1 MSSGFVI
8 AMLASTGINLYV
20 RVDKNMRTKRAVP
33 PRRTQAQDP
42 ELGLALGRQ
51 WMQRYAAELGPVPP
65 VFHYTGA
72 HGVRGILNSDR
83 IWASGAQHMNDW
95 MEVVYGY
102 DIMMGTLRHLVASG
116 ELAER
121 SQKVFGRVLHV
132 MEQPDSPF
140 VDAYFA
146 AFCEKGNLLS
156 QWRAYAGTQGFA
168 VEVDPLVINGELTL
182 STKAPARNLRL
193 AKVEYDPE
201 RQRHGF
207 RHLIDELI
215 ETIET
220 QHGHSDRLLS
230 TLVEFVRVVLSSWAA
245 TVKHPGF
252 QEEQE
257 WRVIFQP
264 MITTEEKYHS
274 TEEFVVRVEDYAL
287 VTHVELMPAE
297 NLRQGRKPPKLPI
310 KSITC
315 GPNVSMRS
323 TMRALEILLRNNG
336 YDKVTIRKS
345 EIPARS

>member
-1 MSSGFVI
+1 
-8 AMLASTGINLYV
+8 
-20 RVDKNMRTKRAVP
+20 MRTKRLIRKPKHKNDA
-33 PRRTQAQDP
+33 
-42 ELGLALGRQ
+42 ELGIALGRE
-51 WMQRYAAELGPVPP
+51 WMQRNSEELGPVPP
-65 VFHYTGA
+65 LFHYTGA

-102 DIMMGTLRHLVASG
+102 DIMMGALRTLVRTGGLCA
-116 ELAER
+116 R
-121 SQKVFGRVLHV
+121 SQKVFSDVLRAL
-132 MEQPDSPF
+132 EQPDSPF

-168 VEVDPLVINGELTL
+168 IEVDPMVIKGELTL
-182 STKAPARNLRL
+182 TTKAPARNLRL
-193 AKVEYDPE
+193 AKVEYEPD
-201 RQRHGF
+201 RQREGF
-207 RHLIDELI
+207 QHVLAELID
-215 ETIET
+215 TIEN
-220 QHGHSDRLLS
+220 QRGHSERMIV
-230 TLVEFVRVVLSSWAA
+230 TLTEFVRIVLSSWAA

-274 TEEFVVRVEDYAL
+274 TEQFVVRVEDFEL
-287 VTHVELMPAE
+287 VTHVELMPAD
-297 NLRQGRKPPKLPI
+297 NLPRKKGEQPKLPI

-336 YDKVTIRKS
+336 YDTVQILKS
-345 EIPARS
+345 EIPARQ

>member
-1 MSSGFVI
+1 MTI
-8 AMLASTGINLYV
+8 E
-20 RVDKNMRTKRAVP
+20 R
-33 PRRTQAQDP
+33 PRRNLRPKSNDP
-42 ELGLALGRQ
+42 ELGIALGRE
-51 WMQRYAAELGPVPP
+51 WMQRYSEELGPVPP
-65 VFHYTGA
+65 LFHYTGA

-102 DIMMGTLRHLVASG
+102 DIMMGALRRLVRSG
-116 ELAER
+116 GLPER
-121 SQKVFGRVLHV
+121 SQRVFSDVLRAL
-132 MEQPDSPF
+132 EQPDSPF

-146 AFCEKGNLLS
+146 AFCERGNLLS

-168 VEVDPLVINGELTL
+168 IEVDPIAIEGELTL
-182 STKAPARNLRL
+182 TTKAPARNLRL
-193 AKVEYDPE
+193 AKVEYDPD
-201 RQRHGF
+201 RQREGF
-207 RHLIDELI
+207 KHLLHELT
-215 ETIET
+215 ETIEK
-220 QHGHSDRLLS
+220 QHGHSERMIV
-230 TLVEFVRVVLSSWAA
+230 TLTEFVRIVLSSWAA

-274 TEEFVVRVEDYAL
+274 TEQFVVRVEDFAL
-287 VTHVELMPAE
+287 VTHVELMPAD
-297 NLRQGRKPPKLPI
+297 NLPHKKAQSPKLPI

-336 YDKVTIRKS
+336 YEGVHILKS

>member
-1 MSSGFVI
+1 MKKT
-8 AMLASTGINLYV
+8 AP
-20 RVDKNMRTKRAVP
+20 KRQ
-33 PRRTQAQDP
+33 RKKDP
-42 ELGLALGRQ
+42 ELGITLGRE
-51 WMQRYAAELGPVPP
+51 WMHRYSEGLGPVPP
-65 VFHYTGA
+65 LFHYTGA
-72 HGVRGILNSDR
+72 HGMRGILNTDR

-102 DIMMGTLRHLVASG
+102 DIMMSTLRQLVGSG
-116 ELAER
+116 ELAFR
-121 SQKVFGRVLHV
+121 SQPVFGDVLRA
-132 MEQPDSPF
+132 MELPDSPF

-182 STKAPARNLRL
+182 ATKALARNLRL

-201 RQRHGF
+201 RQRKGF
-207 RHLIDELI
+207 RELI
-215 ETIET
+215 NELVETVEA
-220 QHGHSDRLLS
+220 QHGSSDRLHG
-230 TLVEFVRVVLSSWAA
+230 TLAEFVRVVLSSWAA

-252 QEEQE
+252 EEEQE

-264 MITTEEKYHS
+264 MITAEEKYHS
-274 TEEFVVRVEDYAL
+274 TEEFVIRVEDYAL
-287 VTHVELMPAE
+287 VTHVELMPASV
-297 NLRQGRKPPKLPI
+297 LKHPPRQAPKLPI

-323 TMRALEILLRNNG
+323 TVRALEILLRNNG
-336 YDKVTIRKS
+336 YEGVKILKS

>member
-1 MSSGFVI
+1 MS
-8 AMLASTGINLYV
+8 AKKRTAAETKAV
-20 RVDKNMRTKRAVP
+20 R
-33 PRRTQAQDP
+33 PRRNDRAQDP
-42 ELGLALGRQ
+42 ELGVALGRE
-51 WMQRYAAELGPVPP
+51 WIHKNSEDLGPVPP
-65 VFHYTGA
+65 LFHYTGA

-102 DIMMGTLRHLVASG
+102 DVMMEALRGLLDSG
-116 ELAER
+116 KLPTR
-121 SQKVFGRVLHV
+121 SRSVFKTVIRAL
-132 MEQPDSPF
+132 EEPDTPF

-168 VEVDPLVINGELTL
+168 IEVDPLVIKGELTL
-182 STKAPARNLRL
+182 TTKAPARNLRL
-193 AKVEYDPE
+193 AKVEYQPN
-201 RQRHGF
+201 RQKKIF
-207 RHLIDELI
+207 RELIDDLV
-215 ETIET
+215 ETIEK
-220 QHGHSDRLLS
+220 QKGNSERLFGTLS
-230 TLVEFVRVVLSSWAA
+230 EFVRVVLSSWTA

-252 QEEQE
+252 EEEQE

-264 MITTEEKYHS
+264 MITMEEKYHS
-274 TEEFVVRVEDYAL
+274 TEEFVIRVEDFAL
-287 VTHVELMPAE
+287 VTHVELMPSQVLAGSKK
-297 NLRQGRKPPKLPI
+297 QSPKLPI

-336 YDKVTIRKS
+336 YEGVKILKS

>member
-1 MSSGFVI
+1 MHLLVWSR
-8 AMLASTGINLYV
+8 V
-20 RVDKNMRTKRAVP
+20 RMKKSIQKRNRAK
-33 PRRTQAQDP
+33 DP
-42 ELGLALGRQ
+42 ELGVALGRE
-51 WMQRYAAELGPVPP
+51 WMHRYSEGLGPVPP
-65 VFHYTGA
+65 LFHYTGA
-72 HGVRGILNSDR
+72 HGMRGILNSDR

-102 DIMMGTLRHLVASG
+102 DIMMSALRSLVGSDN
-116 ELAER
+116 LPSR
-121 SQKVFGRVLHV
+121 SQAVFTDVLRA

-168 VEVDPLVINGELTL
+168 VEVDPLVIKGELTL
-182 STKAPARNLRL
+182 TTKAPARNLRL

-201 RQRHGF
+201 QQKKGF
-207 RHLIDELI
+207 RQLLEELM
-215 ETIET
+215 ETIEA
-220 QHGHSDRLLS
+220 QHGTSDRLQG
-230 TLVEFVRVVLSSWAA
+230 TLAEFVRIVPSSWAA

-252 QEEQE
+252 EEEQE

-264 MITTEEKYHS
+264 MITVEEKYHS
-274 TEEFVVRVEDYAL
+274 TEEFVIRVEDFEL
-287 VTHVELMPAE
+287 VTHVELMPSKVLPHHA
-297 NLRQGRKPPKLPI
+297 RQEPKLPI

-336 YDKVTIRKS
+336 YEGVKIHKS

>member
-1 MSSGFVI
+1 MKKVSKKRVE
-8 AMLASTGINLYV
+8 STMRPV
-20 RVDKNMRTKRAVP
+20 RREKAPK
-33 PRRTQAQDP
+33 DP
-42 ELGLALGRQ
+42 ELGLSLGRE
-51 WMQRYAAELGPVPP
+51 WMSRYTKSLGPVPP
-65 VFHYTGA
+65 LFHYTGA
-72 HGVRGILNSDR
+72 HGIRGILNSDS

-102 DIMMGTLRHLVASG
+102 NMMMGTLRELVAEG
-116 ELAER
+116 KFPER
-121 SQKVFGRVLHV
+121 SQEVFKHLLRV
-132 MEQPDSPF
+132 MQQPDSPF

-168 VEVDPLVINGELTL
+168 IELDPLVLNGELTL
-182 STKAPARNLRL
+182 TTKAPARNLRL
-193 AKVEYDPE
+193 TKIEYEPSKQKKNFL
-201 RQRHGF
+201 R
-207 RHLIDELI
+207 LI
-215 ETIET
+215 EELTDTIEE
-220 QHGHSDRLLS
+220 QHAPKGWKSDRFLN

-252 QEEQE
+252 EEEQE

-264 MITTEEKYHS
+264 LITAEEKYSS
-274 TEEFVVRVEDYAL
+274 TQEFVVRVEDYTL
-287 VTHVELMPAE
+287 ITHVEFIPADV
-297 NLRQGRKPPKLPI
+297 LPHGKRGPKLPI

-336 YDKVTIRKS
+336 YENVEIKKS